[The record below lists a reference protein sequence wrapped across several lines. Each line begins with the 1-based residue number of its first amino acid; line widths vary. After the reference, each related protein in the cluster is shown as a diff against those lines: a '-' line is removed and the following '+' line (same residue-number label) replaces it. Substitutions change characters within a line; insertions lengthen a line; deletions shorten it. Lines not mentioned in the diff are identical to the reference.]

1 MAAIS
6 GGVPARTIRRF
17 VSEFQLHKVP
27 VPRTCPGRLSVVGPP
42 IALADCLSGDAR
54 AGVILVAMR
63 MIAALLLAVGC
74 AAAAAPQYSGELI
87 FPLEKWHNHSSSIVE
102 LPNGDLLVCWFHGSG
117 EREADDTLIQAAR
130 WNRATG
136 KWTAPFTLA
145 DTPGF
150 PETNPVLFLD
160 SRQRLFFL
168 WPLIIAHKRET
179 ALMKYRIST
188 RSEERRVGKECRSRG
203 SPHH

>member
-63 MIAALLLAVGC
+63 MIAALLLAVGF
-74 AAAAAPQYSGELI
+74 AAAAPQYSGELI
-87 FPLEKWHNHSSSIVE
+87 FPLEKWH
-102 LPNGDLLVCWFHGSG
+102 
-117 EREADDTLIQAAR
+117 
-130 WNRATG
+130 
-136 KWTAPFTLA
+136 
-145 DTPGF
+145 
-150 PETNPVLFLD
+150 
-160 SRQRLFFL
+160 
-168 WPLIIAHKRET
+168 
-179 ALMKYRIST
+179 
-188 RSEERRVGKECRSRG
+188 RSEEHTSELQSPMYLVCRLL
-203 SPHH
+203 